1 MERPMKG
8 STFKRCDCR
17 DPATGRQYVV
27 SAPKDGEPDRRC
39 PRRRTKGHGNWVARF
54 DAPRGS
60 DGKRRQV
67 TLPERF
73 AAQADAEVALAE
85 ALTGTHQGVPIAD
98 RQITVADYF
107 TSWLASRTTIRPST
121 AVSYAAIV
129 DIYVKPG
136 LGHIRLGDL
145 RSTDIDQ
152 LFAAIR
158 QIAPSLPERPS
169 PMLQRITAARRDR
182 PGGRR
187 RPNDATIKKVHATI
201 SAALGRAVKQQL
213 LPRNVARFVELPPG
227 RAPRIVVWTD
237 EAVREWRRTGKR
249 HKVAVWTPQLTGA
262 FLDFAQDDDLAVLWR
277 LIALRGLRRGE
288 ALGLAWPDVDFE
300 RGTITIRRALV
311 VAGTEIMWGT
321 PKTTYGE
328 RVVHL
333 DSGTVDA
340 LRAHRAAQVHR
351 VLRSSSDLVFATIE
365 GLPLNPNGISQRF
378 ERLVARA
385 GLPPV
390 RLHDLRH
397 GAATIGLSAGVAM
410 KTMSEQLGHAT
421 YAFTADRYTSVTDE
435 VARAAAE
442 SVAAIIPRVVPA
454 ASTSAAVCPPGARL
468 GTNRAV
474 ERRAAKVSSQ
484 IRGGAACQ
492 SRTDDLRITSAL
504 LYQLS

>member
-1 MERPMKG
+1 
-8 STFKRCDCR
+8 
-17 DPATGRQYVV
+17 
-27 SAPKDGEPDRRC
+27 
-39 PRRRTKGHGNWVARF
+39 
-54 DAPRGS
+54 
-60 DGKRRQV
+60 
-67 TLPERF
+67 
-73 AAQADAEVALAE
+73 
-85 ALTGTHQGVPIAD
+85 
-98 RQITVADYF
+98 
-107 TSWLASRTTIRPST
+107 
-121 AVSYAAIV
+121 
-129 DIYVKPG
+129 
-136 LGHIRLGDL
+136 
-145 RSTDIDQ
+145 
-152 LFAAIR
+152 
-158 QIAPSLPERPS
+158 
-169 PMLQRITAARRDR
+169 
-182 PGGRR
+182 
-187 RPNDATIKKVHATI
+187 
-201 SAALGRAVKQQL
+201 
-213 LPRNVARFVELPPG
+213 
-227 RAPRIVVWTD
+227 
-237 EAVREWRRTGKR
+237 
-249 HKVAVWTPQLTGA
+249 
-262 FLDFAQDDDLAVLWR
+262 
-277 LIALRGLRRGE
+277 
-288 ALGLAWPDVDFE
+288 
-300 RGTITIRRALV
+300 
-311 VAGTEIMWGT
+311 
-321 PKTTYGE
+321 
-328 RVVHL
+328 
-333 DSGTVDA
+333 
-340 LRAHRAAQVHR
+340 VHR

>member
-1 MERPMKG
+1 MKG

-27 SAPKDGEPDRRC
+27 SAPKAGEPDRRC
-39 PRRRTKGHGNWVARF
+39 PRRRTKGHGSWVARF

-73 AAQADAEVALAE
+73 ATQADAEVALAE

-98 RQITVADYF
+98 RQITVGDYL
-107 TSWLASRTTIRPST
+107 TGWLSGRTAIRPST
-121 AVSYAAIV
+121 AASYERHL

-136 LGHIRLGDL
+136 IGHIRLGDL
-145 RSTDIDQ
+145 RSTDLEQ
-152 LFAAIR
+152 LYTAMR
-158 QIAPSLPERPS
+158 QIGPELPAKPSE
-169 PMLQRITAARRDR
+169 MLRRITAARHD
-182 PGGRR
+182 PAHTRR
-187 RPNDATIKKVHATI
+187 RPSEATIRRTHAVI
-201 SAALGRAVKQQL
+201 SVALARAVRQQML
-213 LPRNVARFVELPPG
+213 ARNVASFIEFGDVS
-227 RAPRIVVWTD
+227 APKPVVWTD
-237 EAVREWRRTGKR
+237 AAIREWKRTGTR
-249 HKVAVWTPQLTGA
+249 HKVAVWTPELAGA
-262 FLDFAQDDDLAVLWR
+262 FLDFVAHDDLAVCWR
-277 LIALRGLRRGE
+277 LITLRGLRRGE
-288 ALGLAWPDVDFE
+288 ALGLTWPDVDFE
-300 RGTITIRRALV
+300 RSSITIRRALTAINHKV
-311 VAGTEIMWGT
+311 TWT
-321 PKTTYGE
+321 SPKTKHGA
-328 RVVHL
+328 RLVHL
-333 DSGTVDA
+333 DRGTVDA
-340 LRAHRAAQVHR
+340 LRDHRAAQVHR
-351 VLRSSSDLVFATIE
+351 VLRASNDLVFATVE
-365 GLPLNPNGISQRF
+365 GLPLNPDGVSQRF
-378 ERLVARA
+378 ERLVARS

-397 GAATIGLSAGVAM
+397 GAATIGLSAGVSM

-442 SVAAIIPRVVPA
+442 SVAAIIPRAAPA
-454 ASTSAAVCPPGARL
+454 TSSSPAVCPPRARIR
-468 GTNRAV
+468 TNRAV